1 MNYANIKYD
10 DIANGPGVRTS
21 LFVSGCTH
29 ACKGCLNETAWDFK
43 YGEEFT
49 DETIGDILR
58 SVEPEYISGIT
69 ILGGEPME
77 KANQKGI
84 LPLVEEFKKRYP
96 DKSLWIYSGY
106 TYDVDLVPGGRAYF
120 DETSK
125 ILSLCD
131 VMVDGEFVQELYDI
145 TLRFRGSSNQR
156 IIDVKQSVKEGK
168 TVLWEGDAIFAD
180 HSM

>member
-1 MNYANIKYD
+1 M
-10 DIANGPGVRTS
+10 
-21 LFVSGCTH
+21 
-29 ACKGCLNETAWDFK
+29 
-43 YGEEFT
+43 
-49 DETIGDILR
+49 
-58 SVEPEYISGIT
+58 
-69 ILGGEPME
+69 
-77 KANQKGI
+77 
-84 LPLVEEFKKRYP
+84 
-96 DKSLWIYSGY
+96 
-106 TYDVDLVPGGRAYF
+106 DLVQGGRAYF

>member
-1 MNYANIKYD
+1 MEVK
-10 DIANGPGVRTS
+10 
-21 LFVSGCTH
+21 
-29 ACKGCLNETAWDFK
+29 
-43 YGEEFT
+43 
-49 DETIGDILR
+49 IGDIFESKC
-58 SVEPEYISGIT
+58 SVIVNTVNCVGVM
-69 ILGGEPME
+69 G
-77 KANQKGI
+77 KGI
-84 LPLVEEFKKRYP
+84 AKEFKKRYP